1 MAPGRMSDIPTSEG
15 APRPDAPAL
24 PPLRTGQ
31 RVAVCALLAL
41 ALALRVVTVV
51 TLEPKPMFYEPQV
64 DAAVYDDWGREIASG
79 NVLGHDVF
87 YMDPLYAYFLGAYYA
102 VRGHDLYGVRLV
114 QVVLGTSGC
123 LALFLAARRLL
134 GIGAAFVALVLSAT
148 YQPLVFYDTALTKD
162 FLGAALM
169 SWAIF
174 GVSVGV
180 ASGGSGVWLGTGV
193 LLGLL
198 GLVRGNALLLLAA
211 LTVGLVVV
219 ERRRALPQCAAL
231 ALGAALAI
239 LPATVRNYWVARDLV
254 LTTAQLGPNMY
265 TGNHPGNETG
275 RYEWPSF
282 IKTPSPK
289 DEGPGFRQEAER
301 RLGRPLK
308 ASEVDAYWRRETLAY
323 VAENPGTFL
332 RTTGKRLAVLFN
344 RFEIPDNYS
353 LYVMEELS
361 WVLRLPLATFGWVI
375 GPLGLVGLLLGL
387 REVRRLAW
395 LYLVFATYVASI
407 AVFFVFDRYRLPMI
421 PPLVLF
427 SALAIVELWRR
438 LRGRE
443 LRAFAGW
450 ALVLVLALV
459 LVRLPIERFMNVGHF
474 DSSAAHYNIAMMYLK
489 HGRCD
494 LALPELQRVPV
505 ERPELE
511 NSYGLHEMIGQCQM
525 QVGDRQGALES
536 FARAAELRREKGARP
551 PGS

>member
-1 MAPGRMSDIPTSEG
+1 
-15 APRPDAPAL
+15 
-24 PPLRTGQ
+24 
-31 RVAVCALLAL
+31 
-41 ALALRVVTVV
+41 V
-51 TLEPKPMFYEPQV
+51 TLEPKPLFYQPQV
-64 DAAVYDDWGREIASG
+64 DAAVYDDWGWEIASRS
-79 NVLGHDVF
+79 VLGHDVF
-87 YMDPLYAYFLGAYYA
+87 YMDPLYAYFLGAYYKL
-102 VRGHDLYGVRLV
+102 RGHDLYGVRFV

-123 LALFLAARRLL
+123 LALFLAGRRLL
-134 GIGAAFVALVLSAT
+134 GTGAAFAALVLSAT
-148 YQPLVFYDTALTKD
+148 YQPLIFYDTALTKD

-169 SWAIF
+169 SWVIF

-180 ASGGSGVWLGTGV
+180 ASGGWGAWLGTGV

-211 LTVGLVVV
+211 IAAGIVVHD
-219 ERRRALPQCAAL
+219 RRRAPSACAAL
-231 ALGAALAI
+231 VVGAALAI
-239 LPATVRNYWVARDLV
+239 LPATLRNAWVAGDLV

-301 RLGRPLK
+301 RVGRPLE
-308 ASEVDAYWRRETLAY
+308 ASEVDAFWRRETLAY
-323 VAENPGTFL
+323 VAANPGTFL

-353 LYVMEELS
+353 LYVMTELS
-361 WVLRLPLATFGWVI
+361 WVLRLPLANFGWVI
-375 GPLGLVGLLLGL
+375 GPLGLTGLLLGL

-395 LYLVFATYVASI
+395 LYLVLGTYVASI

-438 LRGRE
+438 LRRRE
-443 LRAFAGW
+443 LRALAGW
-450 ALVLVLALV
+450 GLVLAVAVGLV
-459 LVRLPIERFMNVGHF
+459 QLPIERMMNVGNF
-474 DSSAAHYNIAMMYLK
+474 DSAAAYYNIATMYLK

-494 LALPELQRVPV
+494 LALPALRRVPI
-505 ERPELE
+505 ERPELDR
-511 NSYGLHEMIGQCQM
+511 SYGLHETIASCQM
-525 QVGDRQGALES
+525 QIGDREGALES
-536 FARAAELRREKGARP
+536 FARAAELRRETGVRP
-551 PGS
+551 LPGS